1 MENILLIPGQHIHI
15 VGIGGFGMSAIAK
28 VLLENGYV
36 VSGSDQKMNP
46 LSLALRDSGVT
57 VYEGHNEEN
66 IEGAELVLV
75 SSAVPEDNPE
85 IQAARN
91 NQITVVHRRDFMRAI
106 TEGQQTIAIAG
117 THGKTTTTAMMA
129 YVLVETGFDPSY
141 IVGGMVRNLGTNAG
155 AGSGE
160 HFVVE
165 ADEYDHMFLG
175 LAPSIAVVNN
185 IEYDH
190 PDFFR
195 TPQEMLH
202 AFQKFVD
209 LLGAEGLLVACADDG
224 VAAELAAERRKN
236 LLPVLT
242 YGVENKNA
250 DYWAIDV
257 KPNASGGTDFV
268 VCHAAIGGG
277 VIGPISMKLIGTHNV
292 RNAMAVIT
300 VARRIGV
307 PFEAIADALSKFE
320 GIERRSELMGE
331 AAGVKVINDYAHH
344 PTAISLTL
352 KSWRERVGDGQLW
365 AVWQPHTYSRTRT
378 LADSFKDSFG
388 AAHHALVTDIFAA
401 REAFTPGLVARDL
414 ADMITD
420 TGHSDARY
428 AGDIFETAQI
438 LATEVKSGDVVV
450 LLTAG
455 DAPRIGHA
463 LLDVLNKRK

>member
-1 MENILLIPGQHIHI
+1 MENLLLIPGQHIHI
-15 VGIGGFGMSAIAK
+15 VGISGFGMSAIAK
-28 VLLENGYV
+28 VLLENGYG

-46 LSLALRDSGVT
+46 LSLALQASGVT
-57 VYEGHNEEN
+57 VYEGHREEN

-75 SSAVPEDNPE
+75 SSAVPADNPE
-85 IQAARN
+85 IAAALA
-91 NQITVVHRRDFMRAI
+91 QKIPVVHRRDFMRAI

-129 YVLVETGFDPSY
+129 YVLVEAGYDPSY
-141 IVGGMVRNLGTNAG
+141 IVGGVIKNLGTNAG
-155 AGSGE
+155 AGAGE
-160 HFVVE
+160 HFVIE

-175 LAPSIAVVNN
+175 LNPAVAVVNN

-195 TPQEMLH
+195 TPQDMLA

-209 LLGAEGLLVACADDG
+209 LLGTDGMLIACADDG

-250 DYWAIDV
+250 DWWAIDV
-257 KPNASGGTDFV
+257 KPNEQGGTDFV
-268 VCHAAIGGG
+268 VCHAEIGGG
-277 VIGPISMKLIGTHNV
+277 VIGPISMKLIGTHNI

-300 VARRIGV
+300 VARHIGV
-307 PFEAIADALSKFE
+307 PFESIADALAKFE
-320 GIERRSELMGE
+320 GTERRSEMMGE
-331 AAGVKVINDYAHH
+331 AGGVKIINDYAHH
-344 PTAISLTL
+344 PTAITLTL
-352 KSWRERVGDGQLW
+352 RAWRERVGNGQLW

-378 LADSFKDSFG
+378 LADSFKDAFG

-401 REAFTPGLVARDL
+401 REEFTPGLVSRDL
-414 ADMITD
+414 ADMITE
-420 TGHSDARY
+420 TGHPDARY
-428 AGDIFETAQI
+428 SGDIFETAQI
-438 LATEVKSGDVVV
+438 LSTEVKAGDVVV

-463 LLDVLNKRK
+463 LLAVLSKRK